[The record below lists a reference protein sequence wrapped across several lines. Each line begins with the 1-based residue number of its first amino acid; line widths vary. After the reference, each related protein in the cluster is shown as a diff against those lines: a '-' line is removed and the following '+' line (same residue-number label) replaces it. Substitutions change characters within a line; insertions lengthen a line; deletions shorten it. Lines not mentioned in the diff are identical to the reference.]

1 MWDFR
6 EVFLTPLQGR
16 DVSAFSHRFGFDADL
31 ADDNGTSD
39 SGVAD
44 GGGPNDVVLWSN
56 SRFLRR
62 VAFIAIFAASGLESN
77 PAKTTDRRYGRL
89 NRFQR

>member
-16 DVSAFSHRFGFDADL
+16 DVAAFSHRFGFDADL

-44 GGGPNDVVLWSN
+44 GGGPNDVVLWST

-62 VAFIAIFAASGLESN
+62 VASIASFAASVFGSN
-77 PAKTTDRRYGRL
+77 PVKKQIGVTED
-89 NRFQR
+89 